1 MSATSGMEVADRI
14 LKSKALFTAWVK
26 VKSLKG
32 FKQSADHGLRVLHV
46 GYNIRDTVWRTV
58 LAVSVIANPE
68 ICLLIGVIVLVIFSH

>member
-1 MSATSGMEVADRI
+1 MSATSGMEVADRV

-58 LAVSVIANPE
+58 LA
-68 ICLLIGVIVLVIFSH
+68 

>member
-32 FKQSADHGLRVLHV
+32 FKQSADHRLRVIHV

-58 LAVSVIANPE
+58 LTVSVIANPE
-68 ICLLIGVIVLVIFSH
+68 ICFLIGVIVLVIFSH